1 MIFNTEDTE
10 VYRATTGES
19 FYRKSFVP
27 SCLRV
32 RKIGIEKNLCA
43 SVALCETTEQCS
55 YNAARFTQSH
65 RVTEAHRAMTGD
77 FFLENL
83 SCLRARKNKKSFVP
97 LCLRVRKIGVKKN
110 LRVLCVTSVTSVL
123 EKGATLFYK
132 KESAA

>member
-27 SCLRV
+27 S
-32 RKIGIEKNLCA
+32 
-43 SVALCETTEQCS
+43 
-55 YNAARFTQSH
+55 
-65 RVTEAHRAMTGD
+65 
-77 FFLENL
+77 
-83 SCLRARKNKKSFVP
+83 
-97 LCLRVRKIGVKKN
+97 CLRVRKIGVKKN